1 MKWKDFI
8 INHCLKQ
15 PYTLK
20 IKNNLKLAKEN
31 HIICPKPQQL
41 FRCFKYFDIE
51 ETKVVILGQDPYHTK
66 DAANGLCFSV
76 DNNYKP
82 LPPSLLNIFKALDF
96 DLKVKKT
103 DGDLEPWAT
112 QGVLLL
118 NTVLTVNMNQP
129 NSHKAF
135 GYDEMMMDI
144 FDQLSKVKNVVY
156 MLWGR
161 QAQSYLKYINTAQN
175 LILMSPHPSPLSAH
189 LGFIENKH
197 FSQANEYLIKNNR
210 KPIKW

>member
-15 PYTLK
+15 PYATK
-20 IKNNLKLAKEN
+20 ILNNLKKASQD
-31 HIICPKPQQL
+31 HIIYPKIEQR

-51 ETKVVILGQDPYHTK
+51 DTKVVILGQDPYHTK
-66 DAANGLCFSV
+66 DTANGLCFSV

-82 LPPSLLNIFKALDF
+82 LPPSLINIFKALEY
-96 DLKVKKT
+96 DLNIKKV
-103 DGDLEPWAT
+103 DGDLEPWAK

-135 GYDEMMMDI
+135 GYEEMMVDI
-144 FDQLSKVKNVVY
+144 FKALSKVKNVVY
-156 MLWGR
+156 MLWGK

-175 LILMSPHPSPLSAH
+175 LILMCPHPSPLSAH
-189 LGFIENKH
+189 LGFIQNKH
-197 FSQANEYLIKNNR
+197 FSQANQYLIKNNR
-210 KPIKW
+210 DPIKW